1 MDDPLPPV
9 QEAQQNGGEAFQDE
23 TPPPTFFNDD
33 TRMEN
38 SSEID
43 ADGVRGSAY
52 RRSNFSKTVWG
63 PFTATTKPKAQFS
76 SEDIADE
83 VGDDSN
89 NSSVVDVAEETEKK
103 AVIEIIVIIITI
115 IITIIFYVISLYY
128 MLEIKVFMNYLT
140 SVFIVNDA
148 LISYV

>member
-23 TPPPTFFNDD
+23 TPPPTFFSDD

-52 RRSNFSKTVWG
+52 RRSNFSKTVWARG
-63 PFTATTKPKAQFS
+63 PTTGFHYRV
-76 SEDIADE
+76 IADE

-89 NSSVVDVAEETEKK
+89 NSSVVDVAEETE

-115 IITIIFYVISLYY
+115 IITTIFYVISLYY

-140 SVFIVNDA
+140 SLFTVTDA
-148 LISYV
+148 LISYD